1 MASGISEK
9 VHPLLLPEI
18 LLLLCPLL
26 STRDLSQACG
36 ACKCWY
42 SVFTPKL
49 WHTVRV
55 DAKHKGKGR
64 IHESSHLDGLE
75 KHIQCVRS
83 LDIAMKPS
91 STMRRDKEERLKAI
105 LVQSR
110 ELTHLNT
117 DSVSEELFEA
127 LANNR
132 RTIVSFQLSSAPDYQ
147 YMLRLWHVL
156 SDDTDA
162 HCMKNLRSLSLKRVE
177 IPGDG
182 GDPVPHLAFVKLC
195 RRLETLD
202 CYNCPM
208 RNWRAPVSPTH
219 NEDDTQ
225 QTPWALKQVKLA
237 NVLDVISVNA
247 LFLKRCTSLEELY
260 WSSCLDQDLLPAFL
274 QFLMQSRLRF
284 LSLHGLSLPDGTLA
298 RLMENLPPTIDTL
311 RLNTQSPSVNM
322 GPLFVAAAAA
332 VSSPSLSLVSAV
344 PGASKLTSAP
354 TQRLLSSCANI
365 IRLDDTL
372 SVDAVD
378 LLTAPWVMS
387 RLAKLELTI
396 NDVAG
401 LRTASSTH
409 IGSGSSQNGRVDRI
423 IYEQLSRLVSLEDL
437 VLNETSG
444 IETSWITFS
453 LSHGMGVL
461 ATLVHLRRLDIH
473 RLQGLKMGLAE
484 GRWICHH
491 WPALEHLEICSQKDK
506 LSQNRMKSCLHRNR
520 SGLDVIVDDLAA
532 L

>member
-1 MASGISEK
+1 
-9 VHPLLLPEI
+9 
-18 LLLLCPLL
+18 
-26 STRDLSQACG
+26 
-36 ACKCWY
+36 CKCWY

-83 LDIAMKPS
+83 LDVAMKRS

-117 DSVSEELFEA
+117 DSVSEALFEA

-132 RTIVSFQLSSAPDYQ
+132 RTIVSFQLSSASNDQ

-162 HCMKNLRSLSLKRVE
+162 HFMGNLRSLTLTRVE
-177 IPGDG
+177 IPGNG

-202 CYNCPM
+202 CHSCRM
-208 RNWRAPVSPTH
+208 RSWTATVS
-219 NEDDTQ
+219 EDDAQ

-237 NVLDVISVNA
+237 SVLDMTSVSA
-247 LFLKRCTSLEELY
+247 FFLKRCTSLEELY
-260 WSSCLDQDLLPAFL
+260 WSSCLDQDLDPAFL
-274 QFLMQSRLRF
+274 QFLIQSRLKF
-284 LSLHGLSLPDGTLA
+284 LSLHGLSLPDDSLA
-298 RLMENLPPTIDTL
+298 ELMENLPPTIDTL
-311 RLNTQSPSVNM
+311 RLNTQSQSVNM
-322 GPLFVAAAAA
+322 GPRFVAAAAA
-332 VSSPSLSLVSAV
+332 VTSPSLSLVSAV

-401 LRTASSTH
+401 LRTAPSTH
-409 IGSGSSQNGRVDRI
+409 IGSGSSQNDRFDSI
-423 IYEQLSRLVSLEDL
+423 IYEQLSRLASLEDL
-437 VLNETSG
+437 VLVETSG

-520 SGLDVIVDDLAA
+520 PGLDVIVDDLAA